1 MTTSTAVTAEQFLLL
16 PDDLCRRDLM
26 EGEVR
31 TMGAAGTQHGI
42 IAMRLGGAIEHYVG
56 ERGLGLVFAAET
68 GFTLARNPDTVLAP
82 DAAFLRADR
91 VPAGASPEG
100 FWEVAPDLVVEVDSP
115 GDSRRVVD
123 AKVALYLRYGVRL
136 IWVVRPKSRT
146 VVAYAPWAAPRTLD
160 AEVTLDGG
168 EVLPGFSYP
177 FARLWAGI

>member
-26 EGEVR
+26 QGEVQ
-31 TMGAAGTQHGI
+31 TMAAAGTQHGML
-42 IAMRLGGAIEHYVG
+42 AMRLGSAIGNYVD

-115 GDSRRVVD
+115 GDSLREVD
-123 AKVALYLRYGVRL
+123 AKVAAYLRYGVRL
-136 IWVVRPKSRT
+136 IWVARPRRRE
-146 VVAYAPWAAPRTLD
+146 VVVYALGAAPRTLGIE
-160 AEVTLDGG
+160 ATLDGG

-177 FARLWAGI
+177 LARLWAGI

>member
-26 EGEVR
+26 EGEVQ
-31 TMGAAGTQHGI
+31 TMAAAGTQHGI
-42 IAMRLGGAIEHYVG
+42 IAMRLGGAIGNYADD
-56 ERGLGLVFAAET
+56 RGLGPVFAAET

-82 DAAFLRADR
+82 DAAFLRAGR

-115 GDSRRVVD
+115 GDSLREVD
-123 AKVALYLRYGVRL
+123 AKVAAYLRHGVRL
-136 IWVVRPKSRT
+136 IWVAQPKRR
-146 VVAYAPWAAPRTLD
+146 VVLVYALGVAPRTLD
-160 AEVTLDGG
+160 AEAALDGG

-177 FARLWAGI
+177 LARLWVGI